1 MRDCAVLTPKRTEP
15 AWVRPIGK
23 RVRRRTRRRFLLIV
37 LGVLV
42 AVVVASFL
50 TLAVEGLLFL
60 RR

>member
-1 MRDCAVLTPKRTEP
+1 
-15 AWVRPIGK
+15 
-23 RVRRRTRRRFLLIV
+23 LLIV

-50 TLAVEGLLFL
+50 TLAVEGLLHF